1 MQKINEKS
9 DENSNKPS
17 RSREGTQTSVAFSFV
32 AILESSCRGKQIQI
46 PPFTEMRRWKEYHA
60 LDLKAF
66 AHYVMKAH
74 TAKKTRNITVRF
86 YSWWCSKWNSEF
98 RRRARD
104 DFAVVKAQKNVAAES
119 DSFFSFRKHI
129 LCKLFSCNK
138 QTDPQPRLIQNRGPL
153 KKKQK
158 LLKERRENI
167 VKSVLK
173 L

>member
-74 TAKKTRNITVRF
+74 TAKKKLATSRSDFIHDDARNGIQ
-86 YSWWCSKWNSEF
+86 S
-98 RRRARD
+98 
-104 DFAVVKAQKNVAAES
+104 FA
-119 DSFFSFRKHI
+119 
-129 LCKLFSCNK
+129 
-138 QTDPQPRLIQNRGPL
+138 G
-153 KKKQK
+153 
-158 LLKERRENI
+158 ERETT
-167 VKSVLK
+167 SQS
-173 L
+173 